1 MSGFLCAFE
10 IPIPGS
16 PISASSPIQTGKRE
30 LELFLMILA
39 LNNSLR
45 VVILFRFLFRLKI
58 LEKKK
63 NYSKRM
69 LAPVGNRTEHLKF
82 FILLMRNLKFREPKL
97 DR

>member
-1 MSGFLCAFE
+1 MCAFE

-16 PISASSPIQTGKRE
+16 PISASSPIQTGKRK

-45 VVILFRFLFRLKI
+45 VVILFRLLCRLKS
-58 LEKKK
+58 KKTK
-63 NYSKRM
+63 NYSKRI
-69 LAPVGNRTEHLKF
+69 LEPVGNLSDHLKF

>member
-16 PISASSPIQTGKRE
+16 PVSASSPVQTGKRE

-45 VVILFRFLFRLKI
+45 VVILFWLLLRLKI
-58 LEKKK
+58 LEKKI
-63 NYSKRM
+63 YSRRI
-69 LAPVGNRTEHLKF
+69 LTPVGNHSDHLKF

>member
-16 PISASSPIQTGKRE
+16 PVSASSPVQTGKRE

-45 VVILFRFLFRLKI
+45 VVILFWLLFRLKI
-58 LEKKK
+58 LEKKI
-63 NYSKRM
+63 YSRRI
-69 LAPVGNRTEHLKF
+69 LTPVGNRSDHLKF

>member
-1 MSGFLCAFE
+1 MCAFE

-16 PISASSPIQTGKRE
+16 PVSASSPVQTGKRE

-45 VVILFRFLFRLKI
+45 VVILFWLLLRLKI
-58 LEKKK
+58 LEKKI
-63 NYSKRM
+63 YSRRI
-69 LAPVGNRTEHLKF
+69 LTPVGNRSDHLKF

>member
-1 MSGFLCAFE
+1 MCAFE

-16 PISASSPIQTGKRE
+16 PISASSPIQTGKRK

-45 VVILFRFLFRLKI
+45 VVILFRLLCRLKI
-58 LEKKK
+58 LEQKKK
-63 NYSKRM
+63 IYSKRI
-69 LAPVGNRTEHLKF
+69 LEPVGNLSDHLKF